1 MRPGGENF
9 LNSAWDRVVHAGGP
23 LDELEGS
30 WGRRQG
36 IKVWRSRLERLQ
48 ATRRA
53 AHENDAAQGPQY
65 SKDSA

>member
-1 MRPGGENF
+1 M
-9 LNSAWDRVVHAGGP
+9 HARGP

-53 AHENDAAQGPQY
+53 AHENDAAQGPQCSY
-65 SKDSA
+65 DSASIAELKGEQR

>member
-1 MRPGGENF
+1 M
-9 LNSAWDRVVHAGGP
+9 HAGGP

-36 IKVWRSRLERLQ
+36 IKSLEVEAGAAQ

-65 SKDSA
+65 SKDSASIADLASEQRCRP